1 MWLKASLANHGI
13 SSPGCGSLFHS
24 LPKNAVVMPRIVLLA
39 IVCLLI
45 PSFAQAQ
52 IRRNSSYEQGVE
64 LLQDGKHQEAIAVF
78 TKIINSEPRN
88 ADALHERAIAWHE
101 LGEFDKAIADE
112 TQAIKINPTD
122 DTSYYQRGRSWL
134 SKGDANKAISDFNE
148 AIRLDKA
155 SDPEYI
161 FYRGQAL
168 EAKGDYEK
176 AIADYQKAISVDPKD
191 PDFYNAL
198 AWLQATC
205 PTDRIRNGKEA
216 FKNASQAHQLG
227 GGNDPVYM
235 DTLAAAYAE
244 NGSFPQA
251 QEWQSKAIEL
261 IMDEET
267 KEDYRKRL
275 ALYKQNKPV
284 RQEPAKP

>member
-1 MWLKASLANHGI
+1 MDFL
-13 SSPGCGSLFHS
+13 SPGCGPSFTHS
-24 LPKNAVVMPRIVLLA
+24 PKIAVAMPRIVLLA

-45 PSFAQAQ
+45 PSLAHAQ

-64 LLQDGKHQEAIAVF
+64 LLQDGKYQESISIF

-101 LGEFDKAIADE
+101 LGEYDKSIADS
-112 TQAIKINPTD
+112 TQAIKISPTE
-122 DTSYYQRGRSWL
+122 DTSFYQRGRSWL

-148 AIRLDKA
+148 AIRLDKTN
-155 SDPEYI
+155 DPEYV

-168 EAKGDYEK
+168 ETKGDYEK
-176 AIADYQKAISVDPKD
+176 AISDYQKAISMDPKD

-198 AWLQATC
+198 AWIQATC

-216 FKNASQAHQLG
+216 FKNASQAHQLA

-261 IMDEET
+261 LMDEET

-284 RQEPAKP
+284 RQEPVKP